1 MTGGH
6 FITGDKMFGF
16 LKFLSGDDEQERD
29 LRKRRREQGYDDSM
43 SELDDY
49 DDLSLLDDDLDDLE
63 DEW

>member
-1 MTGGH
+1 
-6 FITGDKMFGF
+6 MFGF